1 MEATI
6 SSEAIPETD
15 LDLVQRHRY
24 GDTEAFD
31 EIYQRY
37 GEMIYNLAFR
47 MSGDVDMASD
57 LTQEIFFRAFRHLER
72 FRGRSSLKTWLYRVG
87 LNHCRSKLSRRRWF
101 FVPVAEEEPSV
112 GLQLVD
118 RRRDPEQ
125 LAMAG
130 QQGEILRR
138 ALVQLP
144 LPFREAIVLCDL
156 EGLSY
161 EEISAVLG
169 VRIGTV
175 RSRIARARGKLKKA
189 LESRSEGSSS

>member
-31 EIYQRY
+31 EIYHRY
-37 GEMIYNLAFR
+37 GAMIYNLAFR
-47 MSGDVDMASD
+47 LSGDLDLAAD
-57 LTQEIFFRAFRHLER
+57 LTQEVFLRAFRHLER

-87 LNHCRSKLSRRRWF
+87 LNHCRSRLSRRRWF
-101 FVPVAEEEPSV
+101 FVPVAEEEPTE

-118 RRRDPEQ
+118 QRRGPEER
-125 LAMAG
+125 AMAG
-130 QQGEILRR
+130 ERGRILRR
-138 ALVQLP
+138 ALAKLP
-144 LPFREAIVLCDL
+144 LQFREAIVLCDL

-161 EEISAVLG
+161 EEIAAVLG
-169 VRIGTV
+169 IRMGTV
-175 RSRIARARGKLKKA
+175 RSRIARARGKLKVL
-189 LESRSEGSSS
+189 LETMSLEVTP